1 MTPTYSVESLIAQAR
16 AETGLERFG
25 DEAFL
30 EPLRVTVECM
40 VGEANLT
47 EESLA
52 TQCKELVRA
61 LSVRLRAQ
69 KYAEAFPEIRGESVT
84 PAMVIVGPQRSGTSK
99 LFRVIAA
106 DPQWTRLL
114 TWQAMN
120 PIPVDGLARDG
131 PDPRIA
137 VAEAVVERMRWLQP
151 AHEMDARAPEMEA
164 MLLSMAFMTNSPTR
178 LMPTHQRYC
187 ETADHRPAYRFLH
200 QMLQFIQWQNGG
212 PRRPWVLKSPSH
224 LQSLG
229 ALTARYPSA
238 KLIMTHRHP
247 AKNVGSM
254 LKLAELGTRSNARSV
269 DRAKIREVW
278 YRVLVG
284 NMRKFLAFR
293 DADGD
298 DRWIDIAYRSVQ
310 ADAVGAVRRVYEA
323 VGAPFTGENARV
335 IAAWEQENPQ
345 HKQGEFS
352 YDLADYGLTEA
363 DIERDFADYIGRYG
377 RLF

>member
-1 MTPTYSVESLIAQAR
+1 VPTYSAESLIAQAR

-25 DEAFL
+25 DESFL
-30 EPLRVTVECM
+30 APLRVTVENM

-52 TQCKELVRA
+52 MQCKELVRA

-69 KYAEAFPEIRGESVT
+69 SYAEQHPEIRQETVT

-99 LFRVIAA
+99 LFRVVAA
-106 DPQWTRLL
+106 DPQWTKLY

-120 PIPVDGLARDG
+120 PIPLDGLTRDG

-137 VAEAVVERMRWLQP
+137 IAEGLVERMRWLQP

-200 QMLQFIQWQNGG
+200 EMLQFIQWQNAQ

-224 LQSLG
+224 LQSLD
-229 ALTARYPSA
+229 ALTGQYPA
-238 KLIMTHRHP
+238 ATLVMTHRHP
-247 AKNVGSM
+247 SKNVGSM
-254 LKLAELGTRSNARSV
+254 LKLAELGTRSNARSY
-269 DRAKIREVW
+269 DPAKVREVW

-284 NMRKFLAFR
+284 NMQKFLAYR
-293 DADGD
+293 DAHGD
-298 DRWIDIAYRSVQ
+298 DRWVDISYRTVH
-310 ADAVGAVRRVYEA
+310 ADAAGAVKRIYDS
-323 VGAPFTGENARV
+323 VGAPFTEANVQIIAR
-335 IAAWEQENPQ
+335 WEKDNPQ
-345 HKQGEFS
+345 HKKGEFS

-363 DIERDFADYIGRYG
+363 DIERDFAEYIARYG
-377 RLF
+377 HLF